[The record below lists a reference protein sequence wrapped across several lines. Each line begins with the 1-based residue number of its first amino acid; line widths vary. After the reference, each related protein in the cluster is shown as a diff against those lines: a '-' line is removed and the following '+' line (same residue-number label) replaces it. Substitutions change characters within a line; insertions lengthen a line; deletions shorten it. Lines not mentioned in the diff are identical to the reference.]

1 MNDLNETRQ
10 KSGGELSSS
19 NLELSQDLN
28 FSSSFYTP
36 QSSTSLALPF
46 SFGNIAF
53 QIGKARTG
61 NSTEHSHRWM
71 VFFRGAH
78 NQDLSFAIEKVV
90 FHLHQSFAE
99 PIRVVT
105 APPFQVTETGWGSFD
120 IQIKVYF
127 HPALGV
133 PGPLHLTHLL
143 KLFHE
148 TQGVPPD
155 RPVVSEHYDEVVFNN
170 PSEEVKAIF
179 RGRSEGDAPPYPHQE
194 HLGIFSAEPD
204 LAAIRAARQWVKERM
219 IEQEDR
225 MVKRESEAAVLRQ
238 HVSALI

>member
-1 MNDLNETRQ
+1 MNDSSHQ
-10 KSGGELSSS
+10 KNITNHGDDNDFFNLGEL
-19 NLELSQDLN
+19 
-28 FSSSFYTP
+28 TKK
-36 QSSTSLALPF
+36 QSSLCIPF
-46 SFGNIAF
+46 SFGNIAY

-90 FHLHQSFAE
+90 FYLHQSFAE

-105 APPFQVTETGWGSFD
+105 SPPFQVTETGWGSFD
-120 IQIKVYF
+120 IQMKVYF
-127 HPALGV
+127 HPALGL

-143 KLFHE
+143 KLFHD
-148 TQGVPPD
+148 TQGVPPE
-155 RPVVSEHYDEVVFNN
+155 RPVVSEHYDEIVFNN

-179 RGRSEGDAPPYPHQE
+179 SSRLNGDAPPYPHQE

-204 LAAIRAARQWVKERM
+204 IAAIRAARQWVKERM
-219 IEQEDR
+219 AEQEER
-225 MVKRESEAAVLRQ
+225 MIKRESEAAVLRQ
-238 HVSALI
+238 HVAALV